1 MLWRTGLLELG
12 IGLLLTSTV
21 SAIVAVILPPSRF
34 LGSFAAR
41 DRLSRTMIST
51 AFFFASAA
59 LAVIAYAS
67 LSSDF
72 TYEYVWEHTS
82 SDLELVYR
90 FSAIWAGGQGALLL
104 CSWFIGLVLFVE
116 SALLVRRRDMN
127 PGFMTAFRAVMALLL
142 AFFSI
147 VSIMSGLFDRTS
159 SADLLA
165 QPNGMGMDVSLQTP
179 EMIFHAPLIF
189 AAYAA
194 LSAVFAASVAYHL
207 SQDRNWVCVSLPWGR
222 VAWLTLSSGI
232 LLGAIWAYYVIGWGG
247 YWSWDP
253 VETSSLIPWLMVTAF
268 LHTQIRHMHKGEYR
282 IGSPLLG
289 MMAFVGVAFVSFVV
303 RAGGIWSSSVHDY
316 GVSGDASAASRLL
329 SALQQDATLAGT
341 FAFLIALLIVAGYLS
356 YRAHIREVVRTP
368 AQSKSTRLV
377 DRVSDQSTM
386 FLTVILLAMTA
397 LAAVLIMVRN
407 VDSDLSATSDEF
419 NQKMSVFFVALM
431 VALGLCLTWSSVGRQ
446 RALATSVILI
456 LASVASGALATVT
469 GAIHGLVAFCA
480 PSFLFALGASAYMLG
495 KSISKGSVRDRMFR
509 VGAQIAHLGLALML
523 LGYVAST
530 NLQTHPA
537 GGPEIPLTIGGEAA
551 VGDYTIRLDGLQVSG
566 DIDGYKAGVVEVRT
580 AFVDVLRDGRLVL
593 EDACL
598 EILYGYESGTSLV
611 VLERVAF
618 VRSTLLE
625 DLYMSFI
632 WMTDEVAILHVKVVP
647 MMMPLW
653 AGAILMLAGIS
664 MRMSFVS
671 RQSL

>member
-1 MLWRTGLLELG
+1 MLWRTDLLELG
-12 IGLLLTSTV
+12 IGLLLTTTV
-21 SAIVAVILPPSRF
+21 AAIIAAILPSSRF
-34 LGSFAAR
+34 LGSVAVR
-41 DRLSRTMIST
+41 DGLSRTMISA
-51 AFFFASAA
+51 AFLCASAA
-59 LAVIAYAS
+59 LAIFANAS

-82 SDLELVYR
+82 SDLEPVYR
-90 FSAIWAGGQGALLL
+90 FSAIWAGGQGALLV

-116 SALLVRRRDMN
+116 SALLAHRREVS
-127 PGFMTAFRAVMALLL
+127 PGFRATFTAVMALLL

-159 SADLLA
+159 STDLLA
-165 QPNGMGMDVSLQTP
+165 HPNGMGMDVSLQTP
-179 EMIFHAPLIF
+179 EMVFHAPLIF

-194 LSAVFAASVAYHL
+194 LSAVFAASVSYCL
-207 SQDRNWVCVSLPWGR
+207 SRDLNWVRVSLPWGR

-268 LHTQIRHMHKGEYR
+268 LHTQIRHMPKGEYR

-316 GVSGDASAASRLL
+316 GISGDANAASRLL

-341 FAFLIALLIVAGYLS
+341 FAFLIVLLIVSGYLS
-356 YRAHIREVVRTP
+356 FRAHSREEVLIPT
-368 AQSKSTRLV
+368 QSKSTRLA
-377 DRVSDQSTM
+377 DRVSDQNTM
-386 FLTVILLAMTA
+386 FLTVVLLAMTA
-397 LAAVLIMVRN
+397 LAAVLLMVRN
-407 VDSDLSATSDEF
+407 VDSDLSAASDEF

-431 VALGLCLTWSSVGRQ
+431 VALGLCLTWTFVGRQ
-446 RALATSVILI
+446 RALAISAILI
-456 LASVASGALATVT
+456 LASVVSGALATVT

-480 PSFLFALGASAYMLG
+480 PSFLFALWASMYKLG
-495 KSISKGSVRDRMFR
+495 KSISTGPVRDRLFR
-509 VGAQIAHLGLALML
+509 AGAQIAHLGLALML

-530 NLQTHPA
+530 NLQTHPE
-537 GGPEIPLTIGGEAA
+537 GGPGIPLTIGGEAIA
-551 VGDYTIRLDGLQVSG
+551 GDYTIRLDGLQVSG
-566 DIDGYKAGVVEVRT
+566 EIDGYEAGVVEVRT

-593 EDACL
+593 EDARL
-598 EILYGYESGTSLV
+598 EILYGYESGAGLV

-647 MMMPLW
+647 MMRLLW
-653 AGAILMLAGIS
+653 AGAILMLIGIS
-664 MRMSFVS
+664 MRVSFFS
-671 RQSL
+671 RRSL